1 MASTLSLD
9 PAPYV
14 EKLNSL
20 CDEGVA
26 ISKGVSE
33 SHHNHTAFD
42 ATKYSSTNFNI
53 LSLQQQ
59 APNDD
64 PRELYEIWLMTM
76 QQARDAA
83 GFVAQTYID
92 YGADL
97 DIFSDFQERG
107 KTIVVK
113 IAKEFEA
120 RTRQVGQRLNKFR
133 LDNAPG
139 FKNALTEIENLLSEE
154 SARIVQFLSGPD
166 SEWNVAIETL
176 VKEVPT
182 IVANLRQ
189 IVEVLRD
196 YEIKTAIALR

>member
-1 MASTLSLD
+1 
-9 PAPYV
+9 
-14 EKLNSL
+14 
-20 CDEGVA
+20 
-26 ISKGVSE
+26 
-33 SHHNHTAFD
+33 
-42 ATKYSSTNFNI
+42 
-53 LSLQQQ
+53 
-59 APNDD
+59 
-64 PRELYEIWLMTM
+64 MTM

-113 IAKEFEA
+113 VAKEFEA

-166 SEWNVAIETL
+166 SEWNVAIDTL

-196 YEIKTAIALR
+196 YEIKTGIALR